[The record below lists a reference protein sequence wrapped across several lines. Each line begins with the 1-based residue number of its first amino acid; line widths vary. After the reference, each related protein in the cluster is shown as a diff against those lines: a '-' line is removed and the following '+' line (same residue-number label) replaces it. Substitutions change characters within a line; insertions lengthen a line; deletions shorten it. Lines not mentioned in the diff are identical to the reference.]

1 MFVHVM
7 LLIFT
12 SARELNNRVESSHV
26 RLVSLVLKSFSL
38 YVFAL
43 QHCHQWVFVFFGSVF
58 FRAMGKNR
66 CGSTK
71 KVLRKQKEKSAVG
84 QYATWLHLR
93 IFCIVTI

>member
-7 LLIFT
+7 LLSFT

-43 QHCHQWVFVFFGSVF
+43 QHCHQWVFVFLAQFFSEQWERTGVAQQKRCSGS
-58 FRAMGKNR
+58 R
-66 CGSTK
+66 K
-71 KVLRKQKEKSAVG
+71 KSQLLVNML
-84 QYATWLHLR
+84 T
-93 IFCIVTI
+93 